1 VNDDQR
7 NWAQLVREIDAR
19 QKRSRELIQ
28 SSKDLI
34 RVNEEI
40 RQELQA
46 EMDKAAS
53 RRIDKT
59 H

>member
-28 SSKDLI
+28 ASKELI
-34 RVNEEI
+34 RVKI